1 MYYITYFSYTYY
13 PLAPCS
19 QYSDEKDAFITHN
32 IQKGKNEMQ
41 RRLCELPNITRL
53 VRRGL
58 ELSPISVWLQTN
70 IQPISHYSLPEQF
83 LWCFDRKHY
92 VLAIMLTISY
102 SNSSP
107 CSKHR
112 PTFQTGFLLSFACH
126 SKSYSTQFLCARNS
140 FPLRTFLS
148 LLKLF

>member
-58 ELSPISVWLQTN
+58 ELSPISV
-70 IQPISHYSLPEQF
+70 
-83 LWCFDRKHY
+83 
-92 VLAIMLTISY
+92 
-102 SNSSP
+102 
-107 CSKHR
+107 
-112 PTFQTGFLLSFACH
+112 
-126 SKSYSTQFLCARNS
+126 
-140 FPLRTFLS
+140 
-148 LLKLF
+148 